1 MKKIDI
7 NSFSTRANQLYQQII
22 DLSDKE
28 IEIEVDNEKTDSFLN
43 LNQSQ
48 HSVSGEVIT
57 IQITNSPNIEYML
70 IHELLHIKLDFGDY
84 SKIEFNLFSSDASFN
99 QQAQTTA
106 MALKEVID
114 HRLISNWEQI
124 EKLRDEEIQ
133 DSLNQGTSALLAAD
147 GQAVDDEKLILYRT
161 LIMLDNQYFDK
172 KYPQAYEL
180 AQTINESISEVTNKT
195 QYHSALVQ
203 LFKIFDE
210 SIQKYGYIDLL
221 HNQFV
226 TITPVLSQRQ
236 LRLEVNQIFELV
248 HTEFV
253 NQKNQRPYILETKSN
268 LQNSGVI
275 EFTQQEATPE
285 FFQNTYQMKV
295 ADLLDK
301 YQIDYIIR

>member
-84 SKIEFNLFSSDASFN
+84 SKMEFNLFSSDASFN

-114 HRLISNWEQI
+114 HRLISEWEQA
-124 EKLRDEEIQ
+124 EKVRDEEIQ
-133 DSLNQGTSALLAAD
+133 DSLNQGTSELLAAD

-161 LIMLDNQYFDK
+161 LIMLDNQYFDQ

-203 LFKIFDE
+203 LFKDFDE

-226 TITPVLSQRQ
+226 TVTPVLSQRQ
-236 LRLEVNQIFELV
+236 LRLAVNQIFELV

-275 EFTQQEATPE
+275 EFTQQETTPE